1 MDHPMTDD
9 TDILARALADFA
21 ECEERERENRSAAED
36 DIRFARLEEQW
47 PEGVRRQRLA
57 ESRPCLVVNKL
68 PTFIRQVVNDSR
80 LNKPSIKVQP
90 QDSVADPQTAEIIS
104 GLIRNI
110 ELSSDAEIAYDTA
123 VECAAT
129 SGVGYFRVNLAYARD
144 DNWDQD
150 IVIERIANPF
160 TVYGDPY
167 STAAD
172 SSDWNV
178 AFVTE
183 MMPRRA
189 FEAAFPNAEPID
201 WTGKDEDCPAGWREG
216 ETVRVAEYWVRETVR
231 RKIVLLSTGDVVSQE
246 DFEKNAAQH
255 FARDES
261 VVGEPREVS
270 SYRVRQHLLTAK
282 AVLSTTE
289 WAGRFIPIVPVYG
302 DEVNLNGRRHFRSLI
317 RSAKDAQMMF
327 NYWRTVATELVALAP
342 KTPFIGPKGAFKT
355 DAAKWETANS
365 ESHAFIE
372 YDGGT
377 PPQRQPFAGVPA
389 GALQEALNASDD
401 MKAIMGLY
409 DASLGARSNEVSGT
423 AIRARQR
430 EGDVSTFHFIDNL
443 ARGIRHAGRVIIDL
457 IPHVYTPG
465 RVIRVLGE
473 AGQAQSVPLGAPAP
487 GAGAVERI
495 YDLSVGKYDLT
506 VSSGPSFTSR
516 REEAAVQMTDLIRAY
531 PAAAPVLGDLLARN
545 LDWPGAEEIASR
557 LQKLLP
563 PALQAPAQGANAAAD
578 AQMLQANAA
587 SQALQQQV
595 AALTQ
600 KLQALMQDKSLEQQ
614 KLAVDQFRAETERM
628 TAMQEVSAPSFAPT

>member
-1 MDHPMTDD
+1 MTDD
-9 TDILARALADFA
+9 DSDILARALADFA
-21 ECEERERENRSAAED
+21 ECEERERENRAAAED

-90 QDSVADPQTAEIIS
+90 QDSVADPATADVIS

-129 SGVGYFRVNLAYARD
+129 SGVGYFRINLAYARD

-150 IVIERIANPF
+150 IIIERIANPF
-160 TVYGDPY
+160 TVYGDPH

-183 MMPRRA
+183 MMPKRA
-189 FEAAFPNAEPID
+189 FEAAFPDAEPID
-201 WTGKDEDCPAGWREG
+201 WTGKDEDCPSGWREG
-216 ETVRVAEYWVRETVR
+216 ETVRVAEYWVREEVR
-231 RKIVLLSTGDVVSQE
+231 RKIVLLSTGEVSSLE

-255 FARDES
+255 SARGVT

-270 SYRVRQHLLTAK
+270 SWRVRQHLLTAK
-282 AVLSTTE
+282 EVLSTTE
-289 WAGRFIPIVPVYG
+289 WAGKFIPIVPVYG

-372 YDGGT
+372 YDGGI

-409 DASLGARSNEVSGT
+409 DASLGARSNETSGV

-443 ARGIRHAGRVIIDL
+443 ARAIRHAGRVIIDL

-487 GAGAVERI
+487 GAGPVDRI
-495 YDLSVGKYDLT
+495 YDLSVGKYDLS

-516 REEAAVQMTDLIRAY
+516 REEAAVQMTELIRAY

-545 LDWPGAEEIASR
+545 LDWPGADEIAAR

-563 PALQAPAQGANAAAD
+563 PQLQAAPQGANAAPD
-578 AQMLQANAA
+578 PQMLQANAA
-587 SQALQQQV
+587 NQQLQQQV
-595 AALTQ
+595 MALTQ
-600 KLQALMQDKSLEQQ
+600 KLQALMQDKSLDQQ

-628 TAMQEVSAPSFAPT
+628 KAVREVTEPSFVPS

>member
-1 MDHPMTDD
+1 MKDD
-9 TDILARALADFA
+9 ADILARALADFA
-21 ECEERERENRSAAED
+21 ECEERERENRREAED

-160 TVYGDPY
+160 TVYGDPH

-172 SSDWNV
+172 SSDWNR

-183 MMPRRA
+183 MMPKRV
-189 FEAAFPNAEPID
+189 FEASFPDADPVD
-201 WTGKDEDCPAGWREG
+201 WSGKDEECPNGWREG
-216 ETVRVAEYWVRETVR
+216 ETIRVAEYWTRDIVK
-231 RKIVLLSTGDVVSQE
+231 RKIVLLSSGEIIPLDH
-246 DFEKNAAQH
+246 FAKNAAQH
-255 FARDES
+255 SARGVT
-261 VVGEPREVS
+261 VVGEPREVQS
-270 SYRVRQHLLTAK
+270 HKVRQYLLTAK
-282 AVLSTTE
+282 EVLSTTE
-289 WAGRFIPIVPVYG
+289 WAGRFIPLIPVYG
-302 DEVNLNGRRHFRSLI
+302 DEVNLNGRRYFRSLI
-317 RSAKDAQMMF
+317 WSAKDAQMMF

-342 KTPFIGPKGAFKT
+342 KTPFIGPKGAFRT
-355 DAAKWETANS
+355 DLAKWETANS

-401 MKAIMGLY
+401 MKAIIGLY
-409 DASLGARSNEVSGT
+409 DASLGARSNETSGI

-443 ARGIRHAGRVIIDL
+443 ARGIRHCGRVIIDL

-473 AGQAQSVPLGAPAP
+473 GGEAASVPLGAPAP
-487 GAGAVERI
+487 GAGSVDRI
-495 YDLSVGKYDLT
+495 YDLSLGKYDLT

-516 REEAAVQMTDLIRAY
+516 REEAAVQMTELIRAY

-545 LDWPGAEEIASR
+545 LDWPGADEIAAR

-563 PALQAPAQGANAAAD
+563 PALQAPQQGANAGPD
-578 AQMLQANAA
+578 PQMLQASAA
-587 SQALQQQV
+587 NQQLQQQV
-595 AALTQ
+595 MALTQ
-600 KLQALMQDKSLEQQ
+600 KLQSLMQDKSLDQQ
-614 KLAVDQFRAETERM
+614 KLAVEQFRAETERM
-628 TAMQEVSAPSFAPT
+628 SAMRGSSGPQVASF